1 MPVVMR
7 GTTVAKTLDSGRFT
21 AEVELKE
28 EVPNRRR
35 RPSRELLVEGDRDD
49 SGPLNEPFKDK
60 GEWVEEEGGD
70 RELKR
75 QRVLEDVHARCQK
88 IRKDKA
94 DYVSL
99 FSFLLFTAIYLN
111 VLVSQRNAQVAF
123 GVHKISQTLL
133 ITDSNTGNVIN
144 PITSWGQVISWL
156 NSTFIQAI
164 WTDPSCGDT
173 KCSLPQEFPAWGR
186 FGCQADCGLEENVTH
201 LRVWIEHPYTN
212 QDAIDEGNEHVY
224 FTWDMCNENG
234 LCWFEA
240 DEHPTI
246 NLGEHSSVDLR
257 VVDGT
262 WTLYLTEHYD
272 SSPNPVG
279 GARGVIYQYDA
290 DDQNRRQILHFEP
303 TPCHTSN
310 GTSIEDDDWN
320 EICPNGFDNSSVGV
334 TTDMPMYPNE
344 CYSDAIEWHDD
355 EDALD
360 ICDTEQRPSCP
371 YAHEDCDEDRELSF
385 DVVYC
390 GMNATLVSEACAE
403 NSSSVFEYVACG
415 CNLAP
420 LLNCALDQAYKQYGP
435 CCSDTCLPTC
445 MDLDNATCAYF
456 TGVTDKCL
464 ASLDKFQGYEG
475 YEYHGFPQCGNI
487 LGNPKSDEGWPMCD
501 TGGKGNGCDNDKC
514 WRDGMMC
521 CYETA
526 TSGGETDQV
535 WVYEPRSGITECME
549 RVYGDRT
556 FEVTI
561 KQFDEIE
568 EDYVERRTIGEHNI
582 IIGGL
587 VLHQVR
593 SAAVANPDHRFAHLY
608 NKIPD
613 GESDASPH
621 GDDAFFVS
629 TSSLYDD
636 NLDALDWYTA
646 EEIADGLHGVPPG
659 FFSYS
664 LPGYHI
670 DGFPVVFDINLNNSM
685 ATMYLTYLQ
694 DGVFFDSLTKEVN
707 VELATYNGIERLF
720 CIIGFKFQ
728 LLPSGIIKLDTSINP
743 LNVENY
749 SKTSDKVRAA
759 FELLCCIFVVASI
772 YAECKT
778 IAEIYKTT
786 GKVSLYFR
794 WNLLYVISI
803 CFNVLA
809 IVLWVLFVTNGGNF
823 SVDI

>member
-111 VLVSQRNAQVAF
+111 VLVSQ
-123 GVHKISQTLL
+123 
-133 ITDSNTGNVIN
+133 GNVIN

-186 FGCQADCGLEENVTH
+186 
-201 LRVWIEHPYTN
+201 
-212 QDAIDEGNEHVY
+212 VY

-334 TTDMPMYPNE
+334 TTDMPM
-344 CYSDAIEWHDD
+344 DD
-355 EDALD
+355 
-360 ICDTEQRPSCP
+360 
-371 YAHEDCDEDRELSF
+371 
-385 DVVYC
+385 
-390 GMNATLVSEACAE
+390 
-403 NSSSVFEYVACG
+403 
-415 CNLAP
+415 
-420 LLNCALDQAYKQYGP
+420 
-435 CCSDTCLPTC
+435 
-445 MDLDNATCAYF
+445 ATCAF
-456 TGVTDKCL
+456 FKGALHQDDATCTFFEGVTDKCL

-749 SKTSDKVRAA
+749 S
-759 FELLCCIFVVASI
+759 
-772 YAECKT
+772 
-778 IAEIYKTT
+778 
-786 GKVSLYFR
+786 
-794 WNLLYVISI
+794 
-803 CFNVLA
+803 
-809 IVLWVLFVTNGGNF
+809 
-823 SVDI
+823 